1 MKKDAVT
8 RQQYDNAY
16 ARYLGAKA
24 RYEQANSRRQSAAS
38 VRIMCRPISWVARVL
53 VRVWLKPS
61 SILPV
66 SIFPILSL
74 WLPVMV

>member
-24 RYEQANSRRQSAAS
+24 RYEQANSRRQ
-38 VRIMCRPISWVARVL
+38 VLPRYVMCRPISWVARVQ